1 LIIVIAV
8 VIIIKA
14 IVVVVV
20 EKHFDLVLL
29 VFDFFINFFKEEV
42 LNQTMFLILFFLIH
56 SKDLTL

>member
-1 LIIVIAV
+1 MIIVIVV

-14 IVVVVV
+14 MVVVV

-29 VFDFFINFFKEEV
+29 GLDFLINFFKEEE
-42 LNQTMFLILFFLIH
+42 LNQTMFLILFFLVH

>member
-1 LIIVIAV
+1 MIIVIAV

-14 IVVVVV
+14 MVVVV

-29 VFDFFINFFKEEV
+29 VLDFLINFFKEEE
-42 LNQTMFLILFFLIH
+42 LNQTMFLILFFLVH